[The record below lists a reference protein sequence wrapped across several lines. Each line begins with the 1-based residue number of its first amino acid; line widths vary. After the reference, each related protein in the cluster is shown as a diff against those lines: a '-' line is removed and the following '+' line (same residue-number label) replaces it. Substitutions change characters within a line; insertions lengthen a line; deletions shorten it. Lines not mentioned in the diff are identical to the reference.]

1 MKFESKM
8 IIANPIYDVVF
19 KYLLE
24 DIEIA
29 HELLS
34 TILGVRLSHFSVKP
48 REVLQATIIKDNAK
62 FQLDFNARI
71 DLPNEKQQTLSIEV
85 IKVKKKRG
93 ISGFPKDLSEIQG
106 NSSKKIIVYILGFK
120 LEGVEASVLKIKAE
134 GKYIDV
140 VNQKKVQTDNKF
152 ISYLPQGSCII
163 QIPRVKLKQQNIL
176 EQVLEIF
183 SQDYWVD
190 DFHELDY
197 TGNTTNLLVKKM
209 LDRLTKAID
218 SRTIVKQM
226 GIEDYIDRLI
236 TRALL
241 NEEQLDVIDSSR

>member
-1 MKFESKM
+1 M

-24 DIEIA
+24 DIDLA
-29 HELLS
+29 RELFS
-34 TILGVRLSHFSVKP
+34 TILGVRLSNLSVKP
-48 REVLQATIIKDNAK
+48 REVLQATIMNDNDK
-62 FQLDFNARI
+62 FQLDFNALI
-71 DLPNEKQQTLSIEV
+71 DLPDEKQKPLSIEA
-85 IKVKKKRG
+85 IKVKKLRG
-93 ISGFPKDLSEIQG
+93 LSGFRKDLGEIQC
-106 NSSKKIIVYILGFK
+106 NSYEKVRVYFLGFK

-134 GKYIDV
+134 RNYIDV
-140 VNQKKVQTDNKF
+140 VTQKKVQTDNKF
-152 ISYLPQGSCII
+152 ISYLPQGSCVI

-197 TGNTTNLLVKKM
+197 TGNAKNPLVQKM
-209 LDRLTKAID
+209 LARLANAID
-218 SRTIVKQM
+218 SRAIVKQM

-236 TRALL
+236 TRAL
-241 NEEQLDVIDSSR
+241 NEEQLDV